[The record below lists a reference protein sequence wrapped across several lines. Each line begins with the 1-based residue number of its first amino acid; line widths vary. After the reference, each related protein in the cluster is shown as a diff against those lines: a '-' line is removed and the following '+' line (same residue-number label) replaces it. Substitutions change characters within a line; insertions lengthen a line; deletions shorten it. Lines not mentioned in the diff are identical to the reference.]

1 MWLSNCKNGKFLWKT
16 SENAQNPSAVS
27 RPVNCRRSLRRH
39 SPLSHHT
46 GKSARNS
53 TTPGKKDQGSSGGTL
68 NFVFRLYVLQLDV
81 DPCSRITNYFVH
93 RRVISGD
100 APKFFYSALFFK
112 ERLVLFSKSGRFS
125 NLCTSAKCPKNVNRQ

>member
-1 MWLSNCKNGKFLWKT
+1 MTVLIIESLEYYHNINSTFSHLKKSHNITSNG
-16 SENAQNPSAVS
+16 V
-27 RPVNCRRSLRRH
+27 LRRH
-39 SPLSHHT
+39 LPLSRHT

-100 APKFFYSALFFK
+100 APKFFYFALFFK